1 MQDKEK
7 GIGVI
12 GVESQSGGSTVMGW
26 ETHTG
31 YSGNTDPA
39 LCCLHANAVV
49 ESLEPGESVTLCGWL
64 GWSLD
69 PVDLLCDKAIEA
81 LRSLSIS

>member
-1 MQDKEK
+1 MPDKEK
-7 GIGVI
+7 GIGVEARS
-12 GVESQSGGSTVMGW
+12 VGSTVMGW

-39 LCCLHANAVV
+39 LCCLHANAAVV
-49 ESLEPGESVTLCGWL
+49 ESLEPGESVTRYGWL
-64 GWSLD
+64 GWSLN